1 MLTPSDFFD
10 LKDNPF
16 AGIFA
21 NVEYVWEGLRNI
33 PSFIQDFIEPNIS
46 SIIQNSPVLDRTIV
60 LHENRVYHSGFRIE
74 SQAAAKGKLTV
85 ILDGQVLSGASVIYA
100 GAAFM
105 GEAIQIGKG
114 TLIEPGTLIQAP
126 AVILDN
132 TEVRHGAYVRGNVLV
147 GNGCVVGHSTEMKSA
162 VLLGRSQAGHF
173 AYVGD
178 SILGRVNLGAG
189 TKLAN
194 LKITRSQVTLHI
206 KGNVYPSGMRKFGAI
221 LGDGVETG
229 CNSVTAP
236 GTLLGPDVLVYPNC
250 TAKGYHPRGTVIKL
264 KQNQIIRHREKKDE

>member
-1 MLTPSDFFD
+1 MLAPSDFFD

-16 AGIFA
+16 AGMFA

-33 PSFIQDFIEPNIS
+33 SSFIQDFIKPNIS
-46 SIIQNSPVLDRTIV
+46 SIIQNGPVLDRTVV
-60 LHENRVYHSGFRIE
+60 LHEDRIYNSGFRIE
-74 SQAAAKGKLTV
+74 SQAAAKGELTV
-85 ILDGQVLSGASVIYA
+85 VLDGQVLSGASVLYA
-100 GAAFM
+100 GAVLM

-114 TLIEPGTLIQAP
+114 TLIEPGALIHAP

-147 GNGCVVGHSTEMKSA
+147 GDRCVIGHSTEMKSA
-162 VLLGRSQAGHF
+162 VMLGRSQAGHF

-178 SILGRVNLGAG
+178 SILGRANLGAG

-206 KGNVYPSGMRKFGAI
+206 MGNVYPSGMRKFGAI

-250 TAKGYHPRGTVIKL
+250 TVKGYHPAGTVIKL
-264 KQNQIIRHREKKDE
+264 KQNQIIRHREKKNE